1 MTQLI
6 SSYLWVGYIYSITN
20 IYIYNLFWLMNV
32 KETLYS
38 PPVTSF
44 YHGYQSIILLI
55 SYWFFLLFSCL
66 LPDSLLAI
74 YKHRYEHPI
83 QLETPHAIEVLSSS
97 SPSISLL
104 KHLSNSS
111 LPTTSHG
118 NSHNWIWSFRIYWW
132 IHTLSTKN
140 YNCQQHYHD
149 KSFYKFWIR
158 QDQLIR
164 NALIGSLWSPTII
177 SFIARAWTSHSRSM
191 DNSCQ

>member
-1 MTQLI
+1 MGIRALFYWSLIDSFFFFLVFFPIPSWLYINIDMNTQSNSKLLTPLR
-6 SSYLWVGYIYSITN
+6 SSPHHHQYLCSSTSQTHLYQ
-20 IYIYNLFWLMNV
+20 LHLM
-32 KETLYS
+32 ETLII
-38 PPVTSF
+38 
-44 YHGYQSIILLI
+44 GY
-55 SYWFFLLFSCL
+55 
-66 LPDSLLAI
+66 
-74 YKHRYEHPI
+74 
-83 QLETPHAIEVLSSS
+83 
-97 SPSISLL
+97 
-104 KHLSNSS
+104 
-111 LPTTSHG
+111 
-118 NSHNWIWSFRIYWW
+118 IWSFRIYWW